1 MAAISIPPAEPPL
14 PARPGGYGRDARIL
28 GAGIALTGLLTAG
41 YFAVASHV
49 LGPIAAKRLDVLW
62 SIAWVVISVIYRPIE
77 QLLSRSIAERRAR
90 GEAPYPLRTPLMLQ
104 AAFAGVFLVAALLA
118 RTPLENHAFDG
129 SSGLYW
135 ILVTAVLLYAA
146 SYFARGWLAGHRRF
160 GLYGGL
166 VFMESAAR
174 LTFAL
179 AVAVGLASGQV
190 AVALGIAVA
199 PLVSLV
205 VIPAAFARR
214 RRGEERAAPAIPL
227 SGGDRIPSSARR
239 STGFALGVA
248 MIMVSEQTLLNAG
261 VLTVDATSAD
271 AALAGIVFNVLL
283 IARAPLQL
291 FQAIQTSLLPHLT
304 AFAARG
310 DDAGFARTI
319 RSTLRTVGAFGMA
332 VVAGLALLG
341 PFVMSHAFG
350 QHASYGRAGLAAVG
364 LGMTFHLTA
373 GTLNQAA
380 LARGRERAAACAWAV
395 AAAGFLVWTLLPI
408 VNDGLLR
415 VEVGYPIATGALSLG
430 LLAIERARGR

>member
-1 MAAISIPPAEPPL
+1 MAAISIPPAEPPP
-14 PARPGGYGRDARIL
+14 PARPAGYGRDARIL

-49 LGPIAAKRLDVLW
+49 LGPVAAKRLDVLW

-90 GEAPYPLRTPLMLQ
+90 GEHVHPLRTPLTLQ
-104 AAFAGVFLVAALLA
+104 AVFAGVFLVAALLA
-118 RTPLENHAFDG
+118 REPLEDHAFDG

-166 VFMESAAR
+166 VFMEAAAR
-174 LTFAL
+174 LAFAL

-205 VIPAAFARR
+205 VVPAAFARR
-214 RRGEERAAPAIPL
+214 ARSPEPVPPAQPAALPA
-227 SGGDRIPSSARR
+227 GSARR
-239 STGFALGVA
+239 STGFAIGVA
-248 MIMVSEQTLLNAG
+248 AIMISEQTLLNAG
-261 VLTVDATSAD
+261 VLTIDATSAD

-304 AFAARG
+304 TLAAHG
-310 DDAGFARTI
+310 DDAGFARAV
-319 RSTLRTVGAFGMA
+319 RSTLRTVGAFGAA
-332 VVAGLALLG
+332 VVLGLVLLG
-341 PFVMSHAFG
+341 PWVMTHAFG
-350 QHASYGRAGLAAVG
+350 QHAHYGRAGLAAVG
-364 LGMTFHLTA
+364 LGMAFHLTA

-380 LARGRERAAACAWAV
+380 LARGRERAAAAAWAL
-395 AAAGFLVWTLLPI
+395 AAALFLAWTLVP
-408 VNDGLLR
+408 VVDDGLLR
-415 VEVGYPIATGALSLG
+415 VEVGYPIATALLSLA
-430 LLAIERARGR
+430 LLGIERARAR

>member
-1 MAAISIPPAEPPL
+1 MAAISFPPAEPPP
-14 PARPGGYGRDARIL
+14 PARPAGYGRDARVL

-90 GEAPYPLRTPLMLQ
+90 GEEAHPLRTPVTLQ
-104 AAFAGVFLVAALLA
+104 ATFAGVFLVVALIA
-118 RTPLENHAFDG
+118 RRPLEDHAFDG
-129 SSGLYW
+129 SAGLYW
-135 ILVTAVLLYAA
+135 ILVSAVVLYGA

-166 VFMESAAR
+166 VFMEAAAR
-174 LTFAL
+174 LAFAL

-205 VIPAAFARR
+205 VVPAAFAHRR
-214 RRGEERAAPAIPL
+214 AGREATTPDAAPV
-227 SGGDRIPSSARR
+227 GGDARR

-248 MIMVSEQTLLNAG
+248 AIMISEQTLLNAG
-261 VLTVDATSAD
+261 VLTIDATSAD

-304 AFAARG
+304 TFAARG
-310 DDAGFARTI
+310 DEAGFARTV
-319 RSTLRTVGAFGMA
+319 RSTLRTVGAFGAA
-332 VVAGLALLG
+332 VVLGLALLG
-341 PFVMSHAFG
+341 PWVMSHAFG

-364 LGMTFHLTA
+364 LGMTFHLSA

-380 LARGRERAAACAWAV
+380 LARGREGAAACAWAL
-395 AAAGFLVWTLLPI
+395 AAAAFLAWTLVPL
-408 VNDGLLR
+408 VHDGLLR

-430 LLAIERARGR
+430 LLAVERARRS